1 MNDLTDAQA
10 KRLYAEVVRRVNR
23 RRVTVLGMRL
33 AAAFMAGVGF
43 ALWLGAK

>member
-23 RRVTVLGMRL
+23 RRVTVLSMRL
-33 AAAFMAGVGF
+33 AAAFM
-43 ALWLGAK
+43 LGYGLGLLVK